1 MEHLDVSEIG
11 ECLLV
16 PAPFRFPMAERRSIG
31 RWTRLTR
38 EFQLSCSLAGAP
50 IRSWKLPQQQQQRS
64 QQNIR
69 SFQHDPVCLHAPII
83 IIKRNKQVLGSRFWN
98 RFLDQ
103 TVLVSEYS
111 STRHSPNIDTQIV
124 SGRRVNLY
132 GPICPDLHPLRAG
145 LGSSMYLYLYLYLST
160 STFAY
165 LYLYLGFKIQE
176 YLYLYLYLMLILG
189 VFEVKYSQVH
199 FCLPVK

>member
-1 MEHLDVSEIG
+1 MAWMYKSDFDWHINVHKGAAITINVILILLLWSISMWARLESR
-11 ECLLV
+11 LV

-50 IRSWKLPQQQQQRS
+50 IRRRKLPQQQQQQLS

-83 IIKRNKQVLGSRFWN
+83 QIKRNKQVLGSQFWN

-103 TVLVSEYS
+103 TVLV
-111 STRHSPNIDTQIV
+111 P
-124 SGRRVNLY
+124 
-132 GPICPDLHPLRAG
+132 
-145 LGSSMYLYLYLYLST
+145 
-160 STFAY
+160 
-165 LYLYLGFKIQE
+165 K
-176 YLYLYLYLMLILG
+176 
-189 VFEVKYSQVH
+189 
-199 FCLPVK
+199 